1 MCVDPITAITLA
13 GTVISAGGA
22 IMQGRQQQA
31 AAENA
36 AQWSDYNA
44 ARETEEA
51 RVNAGEARR
60 TGLMRL
66 AAGRAAV
73 AGSGVALAGSPLDAI
88 AQSAEDVELDAQ
100 SILYAGRTRALAYTN
115 EASRS
120 RASGE
125 MASQASYWTAGR
137 NLLMGIGQADA
148 VNMRRTGRP
157 LIGGSAA

>member
-1 MCVDPITAITLA
+1 MCIDPVTAATIA
-13 GTVISAGGA
+13 GVVISAGGA
-22 IMQGRQQQA
+22 IAQGQQQQA

-36 AQWSDYNA
+36 AQWSTYNA
-44 ARETEEA
+44 ARETDEA
-51 RVNAGEARR
+51 RVNADETRR
-60 TGLMRL
+60 QGRIRL

-73 AGSGVALAGSPLDAI
+73 AGSGVALEGSPVDAL

-120 RASGE
+120 RAAGAE
-125 MASQASYWTAGR
+125 ASQASYWTAGR

-148 VNMRRTGRP
+148 VNLRRTGAP